1 MYISIHLLRIVKVS
15 AVLKIILPRILY
27 NQRRLTMKRL
37 NKLFRVP
44 ESQNNIKS
52 LNYLL
57 KIKIHRVINLQKMY
71 S

>member
-1 MYISIHLLRIVKVS
+1 
-15 AVLKIILPRILY
+15 
-27 NQRRLTMKRL
+27 MKRL